1 MWLTLAKF
9 AFKIAVMAVSNIPA
23 SDWSKLGT
31 VITAFLQSL
40 QDKLPPGHPAITFT
54 SAWRADRA
62 SLQAKK
68 PEAEKWDN

>member
-23 SDWSKLGT
+23 SDWAKLGT
-31 VITAFLQSL
+31 VVTTFLQSL
-40 QDKLPPGHPAITFT
+40 QDKLPRDHPAITLT

-62 SLQAKK
+62 SLQAPK
-68 PEAEKWDN
+68 PEAEKWGN